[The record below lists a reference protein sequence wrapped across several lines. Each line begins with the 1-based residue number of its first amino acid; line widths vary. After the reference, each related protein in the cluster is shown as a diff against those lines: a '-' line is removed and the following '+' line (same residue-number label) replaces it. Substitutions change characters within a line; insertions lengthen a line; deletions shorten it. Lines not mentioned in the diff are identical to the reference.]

1 MDEDELN
8 AKLMLTLMKK
18 MTPKVYVGLRKV
30 LVEQGLE
37 DALAINA
44 LISEMDYVSD
54 FNNGATLVID
64 ATNPDD
70 VAAFVEEGALVS
82 RILRE
87 GGADESTTGLSE

>member
-1 MDEDELN
+1 MEEDELN

-18 MTPKVYVGLRKV
+18 MTPKVYVGLRKA

-54 FNNGATLVID
+54 FYNGATLVID

-70 VAAFVEEGALVS
+70 VAAFVEEGALGS

-87 GGADESTTGLSE
+87 GGTDESTTGLSE